1 MESNNPAVADAA
13 MATAIETGNLFS
25 GYQPDSSGY
34 DELLDEKG
42 QRRSHWEY
50 FAGAL
55 DRLGIDGMA
64 LRSQEARRLLRDSGV
79 TLPMHGDQ
87 ALNQR
92 PWELDPIPLLVG
104 SNDWANIERG
114 LMQRAELHRL
124 LLNDFYG
131 PRESLRKGLLPL
143 EALYSHPG
151 FLRPCH
157 GIDALQG
164 QHSLP
169 LYAADLAR
177 APDGEFVVLGDRC
190 QAPPGAGF
198 ALQNRVVLSRVMPS
212 LYRDAHVH
220 RVAMYFRT
228 LRQTLLDM
236 APTERDNTRVVV
248 LTPGPGSATFF
259 EHVYLARYL
268 GYTLVQGG
276 DLLVRDNQVWL
287 RSLDG
292 LQAVDVI
299 LRFINDN
306 WCDPLELRPESILG
320 VTGLLQAVRAG
331 RVAIANPI
339 GSGALENVAFKG
351 YLPGLAKYFLGEEL
365 LLRSPETWWC
375 GDARNRQH
383 VLDQLDHLVIK
394 QVVRVPAV
402 DPIFPDLLSNAEK
415 EALRQRIVAQ
425 PYQYVGQERI
435 QPSTLPT
442 FQHQR
447 LKPASF
453 VLRGFLVSSGD
464 DYTVMP
470 GGLARAA
477 QGPAISMDPGS
488 ELGISKDIWV
498 LASEPERQITLRQD
512 EPDYRAF
519 DSLGELPS
527 RVAENL
533 YWLGRYAERSE
544 SIIRLLRIVFLH
556 LLEPDDDPDNETYL
570 TRLLQA
576 VTHLTETYP
585 GFVGTG
591 ADRLLAEPSEE
602 LLSVFLD
609 QERAGS
615 LAYNLTSL
623 LQAAGSVRD
632 RISPDIWRVFNEIET
647 GLQRLRSQRDHP
659 SPFHGQ
665 DANLGRALDT
675 LNQLITA
682 FAAFTG
688 LAIDSMTHGQGWL
701 FLMLG
706 RRLERAQQTLPL
718 LQATLGHPAPYESPL
733 LERLL
738 AICDSLM
745 TYRSRYHTHAQALPI
760 LDLLLQDETN
770 PRALCYQL
778 KNLHDDLRKL
788 PHKDR
793 SLGYKI
799 PEQHLALQALS
810 LTRLADTRQLVLIHE
825 GQREELQQLLSQLST
840 LLPQLSDALTNSYF
854 SHTDQPMSLTGF
866 KAQGEKL
873 TTGGPQPRVT

>member
-1 MESNNPAVADAA
+1 MADVVEAS
-13 MATAIETGNLFS
+13 GLFS
-25 GYQPDSSGY
+25 EYQPPASGY
-34 DELLDEKG
+34 DELLDGKG
-42 QRRSHWEY
+42 RRRPSWEY
-50 FAGAL
+50 FASAL
-55 DRLGIDGMA
+55 DRLGADELS

-79 TLPMHGDQ
+79 TLPMLSDQ
-87 ALNQR
+87 ALSQR
-92 PWELDPIPLLVG
+92 PWELDPVPLLI
-104 SNDWANIERG
+104 SSDDWASIERG

-124 LLNDFYG
+124 LLSDLYG
-131 PRESLRKGLLPL
+131 PRECLRKGLLPL
-143 EALYSHPG
+143 EALYSHTG

-157 GIDALQG
+157 GIEALQG
-164 QHSLP
+164 PHALP
-169 LYAADLAR
+169 LYAADLVR
-177 APDGEFVVLGDRC
+177 APDGEFIVLGDRC

-212 LYRDAHVH
+212 IYRDAHVH

-228 LRQTLLDM
+228 LRQTLQEL
-236 APTERDNTRVVV
+236 APTERDNTRIVV
-248 LTPGPGSATFF
+248 LTPGPGSATYF
-259 EHVYLARYL
+259 EHVYLAKYL

-276 DLLVRDNQVWL
+276 DLIVRDNQVWL
-287 RSLDG
+287 KSLDG

-299 LRFINDN
+299 LRFLNDS
-306 WCDPLELRPESILG
+306 WCDPLELRQESMLG
-320 VTGLLQAVRAG
+320 VTGLLQAVRSG

-339 GSGALENVAFKG
+339 GSGVLENVAFKR
-351 YLPGLAKYFLGEEL
+351 YLPGLAKHFLGEEL

-375 GDARNRQH
+375 GDAQHRQH

-394 QVVRVPAV
+394 QVARAPGVE
-402 DPIFPDLLSNAEK
+402 PIFPNLLSSGEK
-415 EALRQRIVAQ
+415 EALRQRILAQ
-425 PYQYVGQERI
+425 PYQYVGQELVE
-435 QPSTLPT
+435 PSTLPT

-447 LKPASF
+447 LEPSPF
-453 VLRGFLVSSGD
+453 VLRSFLASSGD

-477 QGPAISMDPGS
+477 QSPAIPMDPGS
-488 ELGISKDIWV
+488 DFGISKDIWV
-498 LASEPERQITLRQD
+498 LASEPERQISLSRD
-512 EPDYRAF
+512 EPTYRPLGI
-519 DSLGELPS
+519 LGELPS

-556 LLEPDDDPDNETYL
+556 LLEPDDDPGNEIYL

-585 GFVGTG
+585 GFVGKG
-591 ADRLLAEPSEE
+591 AEKLLAAPGEE

-623 LQAAGSVRD
+623 LSAAGGVRD

-647 GLQRLRSQRDHP
+647 GLQQLRNQRDQQP
-659 SPFHGQ
+659 TFNGRET
-665 DANLGRALDT
+665 NLSTALDT

-688 LAIDSMTHGQGWL
+688 LAIDSMTHGQGWT

-718 LQATLGHPAPYESPL
+718 LQATLGHPVPYEGPL

-738 AICDSLM
+738 VICDSLM
-745 TYRSRYHTHAQALPI
+745 TYRSRYHTQAQALPI

-778 KNLHDDLRKL
+778 KHLHDDIRQL
-788 PHKDR
+788 PRKDR
-793 SLGYKI
+793 ALGYKI
-799 PEQHLALQALS
+799 PEQHLSLQALS
-810 LTRLADTRQLVLIHE
+810 LTRLADTRQLTHIHE
-825 GQREELQQLLSQLST
+825 GQRGELQQLLGQLGAI
-840 LLPQLSDALTNSYF
+840 LPQLSNALTHSYF
-854 SHTDQPMSLTGF
+854 SHTDQPTPLAGF
-866 KAQGEKL
+866 KPPGEAPA
-873 TTGGPQPRVT
+873 TGGTQPRVA